1 MGGESIVYDAI
12 GNPTTYRGASLAFTG
27 RRLQSYAKN
36 GTLTSYRYDADGI
49 RTQKTVGNTR
59 HEYESEGGKIY
70 REQIFEGNTLQS
82 DLRYFYDA
90 AGRPAM
96 LQVISGSGGSSVYY
110 YGTNTQGD
118 VIAMYDSDGNL
129 CVSYLYD
136 AWGNLLSAK
145 TYTHAGA
152 TARSLNSLL
161 YRGYYFDSETGFYYV
176 SSRYYDP
183 EIGRWISPEP
193 NMYAGV
199 FDSGSGLVGYNV
211 YAYCANN
218 PVNFSDPTG
227 EFILTALIVG
237 VVAGAVIGGAI
248 GGTVA
253 YNSAKSSGLEGSD
266 LFWATAGGVGKG
278 ALIGGVAGG
287 LVGATGGV
295 VAAYGA
301 TSVAGTAMITATA
314 TITAKATEVTALQA
328 KKSTNDGDNG
338 WQIANDCIDS
348 IFGNGGKIIS
358 PALTKAGTTSATYV
372 ATDLIKHKV
381 VPLGFN
387 TFLHSTGGKVLPYGF
402 AAYAWGH
409 TAYSIF
415 CTDPIA
421 RANQRGYGLR

>member
-1 MGGESIVYDAI
+1 MLQFVYDES
-12 GNPTTYRGASLAFTG
+12 GAP
-27 RRLQSYAKN
+27 YA
-36 GTLTSYRYDADGI
+36 
-49 RTQKTVGNTR
+49 
-59 HEYESEGGKIY
+59 
-70 REQIFEGNTLQS
+70 
-82 DLRYFYDA
+82 LRYSAD
-90 AGRPAM
+90 
-96 LQVISGSGGSSVYY
+96 GGSSWRTFYY
-110 YGTNTQGD
+110 ILNLQGD
-118 VIAMYDSDGNL
+118 VVELVYADKTVCATYTYN
-129 CVSYLYD
+129 
-136 AWGNLLSAK
+136 AWGQIISAETTAPNITANLAE
-145 TYTHAGA
+145 
-152 TARSLNSLL
+152 LNPLR
-161 YRGYYFDSETGFYYV
+161 YRGYYYDTETGLYYV

-183 EIGRWISPEP
+183 EVGRWISPEP
-193 NMYAGV
+193 NVYAGA
-199 FDSGSGLVGYNV
+199 FDSGSGLIGYNV

-278 ALIGGVAGG
+278 TLIGGVAGG

-348 IFGNGGKIIS
+348 VFSNGGKNYF
-358 PALTKAGTTSATYV
+358 T
-372 ATDLIKHKV
+372 
-381 VPLGFN
+381 
-387 TFLHSTGGKVLPYGF
+387 
-402 AAYAWGH
+402 
-409 TAYSIF
+409 
-415 CTDPIA
+415 CT
-421 RANQRGYGLR
+421 NKSCYY

>member
-1 MGGESIVYDAI
+1 MLTYNGSTYTWMGRELRKITNGS
-12 GNPTTYRGASLAFTG
+12 NTY
-27 RRLQSYAKN
+27 SYKYN
-36 GTLTSYRYDADGI
+36 ADGI
-49 RTQKTVGNTR
+49 RTSKTVNGTTTEFFLNGTQVLAQKTGDSVMRFIYDSTGKRVGFANGTM
-59 HEYESEGGKIY
+59 
-70 REQIFEGNTLQS
+70 L
-82 DLRYFYDA
+82 FYY
-90 AGRPAM
+90 
-96 LQVISGSGGSSVYY
+96 LY
-110 YGTNTQGD
+110 NLQGD
-118 VIAMYDSDGNL
+118 VIAIVRAATGQVVAKYS
-129 CVSYLYD
+129 YD
-136 AWGNLLSAK
+136 AWGNCTVTNA
-145 TYTHAGA
+145 AGYA
-152 TARSLNSLL
+152 VGDKNPFR
-161 YRGYYFDSETGFYYV
+161 YRGYYYDTETGFYYV

-193 NMYAGV
+193 NVYAGA

-253 YNSAKSSGLEGSD
+253 YNSAKLSGLEGSD

-287 LVGATGGV
+287 LVGATGGA